1 MSMKIPKYISI
12 LCLLGLSV
20 SACTEP
26 EVESLS
32 TAVPVQFSAAV
43 NGVTVTGTRSTD
55 AVDDESEA
63 LIIGNIT
70 DLKDKEISLYGTEY
84 ANGAT
89 KTWNFIPG
97 WTATVKE
104 TGGNHIFDYAT
115 ANQMKYYKPEAGFSY
130 DFIGIFPLV
139 GGTNTGVSEV
149 GNSFQNLR
157 IELEHRPDFMVA
169 KAENIAKPSTATAI
183 PFRFEHKLA
192 LVTFNIYKDLE
203 SLPPGSDGHNVYLN
217 KMTLAGRTIANFNLS
232 TNTFTDV
239 DGISGATIRVPGYP
253 YSSFLV
259 EKGEPKKIRDLF
271 LFPSSGSVTAEQY
284 TFEFIINENSYKA
297 ILPDTGKQW
306 EAGKHYIYNMK
317 VVGSDVYIELGGPD
331 NDEWKLKQEEWEDV
345 DDDDI
350 IEGV

>member
-1 MSMKIPKYISI
+1 MKISKHISI
-12 LCLLGLSV
+12 LCLLGLSI
-20 SACTEP
+20 SACTES
-26 EVESLS
+26 EVESLA
-32 TAVPVQFSAAV
+32 TAIPVQFSAAV
-43 NGVTVTGTRSTD
+43 SGVTVTGTRSTD
-55 AVDDESEA
+55 AADDESEA
-63 LIIGNIT
+63 LIIGDIA
-70 DLKDKEISLYGTEY
+70 DLKNKDISLYGTEY

-89 KTWNFIPG
+89 DRIWSFIPG
-97 WTATVKE
+97 WTATVNE
-104 TGGNHIFDYAT
+104 IGGNSVFDYAT
-115 ANQMKYYKPEAGFSY
+115 ANQMKYYKPETGLKY

-149 GNSFQNLR
+149 GNSLQNLR
-157 IELEHRPDFMVA
+157 IELQHRPDFMVA
-169 KAENIAKPSTATAI
+169 KAVNIDKPGTATAI

-217 KMTLAGRTIANFNLS
+217 KMTLAGRTIADFNLS
-232 TNTFTDV
+232 TDAFTDV

-259 EKGEPKKIRDLF
+259 EKGPPKKIRDLF

-284 TFEFIINENSYKA
+284 TFDFIINEKSYKA

-317 VVGSDVYIELGGPD
+317 VVGSDVYIELGDPD
-331 NDEWKLKQEEWEDV
+331 GGEWKLIQEEWEDV